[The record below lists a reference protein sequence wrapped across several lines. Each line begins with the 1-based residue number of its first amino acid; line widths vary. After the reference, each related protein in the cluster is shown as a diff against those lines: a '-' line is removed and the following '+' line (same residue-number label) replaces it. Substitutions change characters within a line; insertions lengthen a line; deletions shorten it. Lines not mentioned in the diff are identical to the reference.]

1 MHNIIINSE
10 DLGDHSKLK
19 VIEIMF
25 NLFLAKLLD
34 TFEGFC
40 ISCGSKYLIKFGLQG
55 STLTQGPV
63 AAEGGA
69 FHVGSVC
76 ACVRVCVCGV
86 CVHVCGV
93 CGVCLCVC
101 AGEGDAEH

>member
-10 DLGDHSKLK
+10 DVGDHSKLK

-34 TFEGFC
+34 TFQGFC

-63 AAEGGA
+63 AVEGGA

-76 ACVRVCVCGV
+76 ACVRVCGV
-86 CVHVCGV
+86 CVHV